1 MVCHVLPCDI
11 DIRIS
16 QLQFSSVAT
25 WLLPKYDRQYSRP
38 ARLINNNN
46 NIITVDREISKK
58 LLISIIFTFTTFRN
72 LGNPENSHVH
82 ETYIPTGL
90 VCQVMSNNDI
100 YSVKYVQTVNKK
112 DQTFAHDLTSP

>member
-1 MVCHVLPCDI
+1 MSFVNLWYAMYCHVTSTSASHICHFDL
-11 DIRIS
+11 
-16 QLQFSSVAT
+16 
-25 WLLPKYDRQYSRP
+25 LLPKYDRQYSRP

-100 YSVKYVQTVNKK
+100 YSVKYVQTYK
-112 DQTFAHDLTSP
+112 L